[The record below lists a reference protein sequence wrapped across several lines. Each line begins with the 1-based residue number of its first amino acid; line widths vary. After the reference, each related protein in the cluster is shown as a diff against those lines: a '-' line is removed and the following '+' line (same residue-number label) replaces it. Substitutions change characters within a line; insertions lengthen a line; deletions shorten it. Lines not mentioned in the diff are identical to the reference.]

1 MSAFT
6 DLGLAWLCVGCFAL
20 TVVSAVIPWVN
31 AEVIVLSLP
40 AFASSRW
47 ALLLLVLVATAGQM
61 TGKLAIYWAGRGGAT
76 LPSPKVAAALDRW
89 APRFRDGS
97 SKAAGLIVLSSA
109 VGIPPFFV
117 TTLLAGAVRMRIATF
132 LVAGTCGRIV
142 RFGTL
147 VLAPQLIAQAMS

>member
-6 DLGLAWLCVGCFAL
+6 ELGLAWLCAGCFAL
-20 TVVSAVIPWVN
+20 TLVSAVVPWVN

-40 AFASSRW
+40 AFAPSRW
-47 ALLLLVLVATAGQM
+47 TLVLLVLVATAGQM
-61 TGKLAIYWAGRGGAT
+61 TGKLAIYWAGRGGRR
-76 LPSPKVAAALDRW
+76 LPSPRVAAVLERW
-89 APRFRDGS
+89 APRFSSGG

-117 TTLLAGAVRMRIATF
+117 TTLLAGAVRMHIGTF
-132 LVAGTCGRIV
+132 LVAGTLGRVV

-147 VLAPQLIAQAMS
+147 VVAPELVAQAMS